1 MPFAFFYIFTAWVLL
16 ETYGHYDGPFAIIL
30 AGGFGLTLLAALLSG
45 ARNLVRGFTRID
57 ADKNKTTFWKL
68 TFASAVLYFCA
79 AMWMSPG
86 VVYPASAQL
95 LSLLKGLLGMIF
107 GAAAIC
113 VALAWFSGRAFRS
126 WMRVVFWAAVTLL
139 LAARLLTLF
148 VSPNPYIDV
157 FILTTHA
164 SDTLLSG
171 LNPYTQTYVDL
182 YRGGY
187 DYAPGLNYW
196 PAYYFWSA
204 PFRLLGDIRAG
215 SIAADV
221 ITTVLLLQIM
231 AKTGVDESLRCL
243 VVLSWL
249 SFPVS
254 LFVLEQAWIE
264 PVIVMLVT
272 GLLWCGLTK
281 RWVAA
286 GILLG
291 ILSGMKQHMLLLSV
305 LTLYCLYQHRTR
317 REFYKVL
324 GWASATF
331 TVTVAPFLLA
341 SGQAFIQQTIV
352 TYLQREMRLDSLSP
366 TAYLAN
372 AHGLV
377 ANNQFL
383 ITIYATALLVSL
395 MLILRAKP
403 AAWYHWPAA
412 LFVSY
417 GVLFLAGKQAFCNYY
432 YLLAFIALVA
442 SFISLPPSASEAP
455 TGADASPEESPA
467 PSPPAHARRAQSGC
481 KAQRRLS
488 PAQWTHWLH
497 S

>member
-1 MPFAFFYIFTAWVLL
+1 MPFAFFYIFTAWILL

-45 ARNLVRGFTRID
+45 ARDLVRGFTRIG
-57 ADKNKTTFWKL
+57 ADKNK
-68 TFASAVLYFCA
+68 
-79 AMWMSPG
+79 
-86 VVYPASAQL
+86 
-95 LSLLKGLLGMIF
+95 
-107 GAAAIC
+107 
-113 VALAWFSGRAFRS
+113 
-126 WMRVVFWAAVTLL
+126 
-139 LAARLLTLF
+139 
-148 VSPNPYIDV
+148 
-157 FILTTHA
+157 
-164 SDTLLSG
+164 LSG
-171 LNPYTQTYVDL
+171 LNPYTQTYADL
-182 YRGGY
+182 YNGGY

-196 PAYYFWSA
+196 PGYYFWSA
-204 PFRLLGDIRAG
+204 PFRLLGDIRLG
-215 SIAADV
+215 SVVADAV
-221 ITTVLLLQIM
+221 TAVLLLKLT
-231 AKTGVDESLRCL
+231 AKFGADESLQYL
-243 VVLSWL
+243 MVLSWL

-264 PVIVMLVT
+264 PVIVMLMT

-291 ILSGMKQHMLLLSV
+291 ILSGMKQHMLLLSA
-305 LTLYCLYQHRTR
+305 LTLCYFYRHCAR

-331 TVTVAPFLLA
+331 TVTVALFLLV

-352 TYLQREMRLDSLSP
+352 TYFQRETRLDSLSL

-372 AHGLV
+372 EHGLI
-377 ANNQFL
+377 ANNYLL
-383 ITIYATALLVSL
+383 ITIYLIALLVSL
-395 MLILRAKP
+395 ALILRANP
-403 AAWYHWPAA
+403 VTWSHWPAA

-432 YLLAFIALVA
+432 YLLAFIALLA
-442 SFISLPPSASEAP
+442 SFISSPASALEAP
-455 TGADASPEESPA
+455 TGADASLEEFPA

-481 KAQRRLS
+481 RAQRRLS
-488 PAQWTHWLH
+488 LAQWTDWLH